1 MKKTILLIFSF
12 VFLCSMAI
20 SQSFSDDFESYA
32 VGDYLGASAAEW
44 TTWGGTTGTSEDVRI
59 TDEQSNSGDNS
70 IKFVSTAAA
79 GGPQDVVLYYGGQK
93 LTSGFL
99 NTKMNMLVETGAYF
113 NYQGEVTIGTTWSMN
128 AFFEANGVGRITGSN
143 NATILQFTYPYGEWF
158 DWEMDINFDANK
170 WQLKVNG
177 VCVGSFA
184 NPDNSIASIDIYP
197 VQGNSFFIDD
207 FEYVYSEISPEILA
221 DVSAELRATYNSGIA
236 GSKIELG
243 GSITNGGTTVINS
256 VELDIMVGTDVIP
269 YTQDGLTLALGETL
283 DFVIDDSFI
292 LPSGFTQLEL
302 FVKNVNDGN
311 YVDEDICN
319 NEAKLLL
326 FGTIPSDHK
335 KVIVEEA
342 TGTWCGWCPR
352 GTVWMDRMSNKYPDH
367 FIGIAVHNGDP
378 MVDADYD
385 NGLGASSFPGAKVDR
400 GNFIDPGDIES
411 PFLTN
416 IKVTSAAIM
425 ENGALWDAT
434 TRELTISLV
443 VTSLE
448 NITTNHKVNVAL
460 TEDGVSGL
468 GGSWAQ
474 ENYYSGSQD
483 LIDDNGMNWRDLPA
497 TVPAADMIYDHVARA
512 ILAPFSGLVESF
524 KEDLAVEGQKV
535 FNFTYTVPPEFNED
549 NMHIVT
555 MLINPNGTI
564 NTGES
569 TTIVK
574 AVDNGFVMAEATS
587 TNSVELG
594 NATSI
599 YPNPMNE
606 YTTVDINLVERT
618 DVRIEILDFSGKSS
632 FLKTYEG
639 RNGFFRT
646 NVNTSD
652 LPTGTY
658 IMKINT
664 NDFYTTKTISVVR

>member
-20 SQSFSDDFESYA
+20 GQSFADDFESYA
-32 VGDYLGASAAEW
+32 VGDYLGASSAAW
-44 TTWGGTTGTSEDVRI
+44 TTWGGTTGTAEDVRI
-59 TDEQSNSGDNS
+59 TDEQANSGNNS
-70 IKFVSTAAA
+70 IKFASTAAN
-79 GGPQDVVLYYGGQK
+79 GGPQDVVLFYGGQK

-113 NYQGEVTIGTTWSMN
+113 NYQGEVAIGTTWSMN
-128 AFFEANGVGRITGSN
+128 AFFEANGVGRITGAN
-143 NATILQFTYPYGEWF
+143 NATILQFNYPYGEWF

-177 VCVGSFA
+177 VCVGSFS
-184 NPDNSIASIDIYP
+184 NPNNSIASIDIYP

-207 FEYVYSEISPEILA
+207 FAYDYYEVSPEILA
-221 DVSAELRATYNSGIA
+221 DASTELRATYDSGIA
-236 GSKIELG
+236 GSEIELR
-243 GSITNGGTTVINS
+243 GSITNGGTTEINS
-256 VELDIMVGTDVIP
+256 FDIDVMVGSEVIP
-269 YTQDGLTLALGETL
+269 FTQDGLTLGNGESY
-283 DFVIDDSFI
+283 DFVIDDAFI

-302 FVKNVNDGN
+302 FVKSINEGN

-319 NEAKLLL
+319 DESKLLL

-352 GTVWMDRMSNKYPDH
+352 GTVWMDRMNNKYPDH

-378 MVDADYD
+378 MADADYD
-385 NGLGASSFPGAKVDR
+385 DGLNASGFPNAVVNRQGFVD
-400 GNFIDPGDIES
+400 PSDIEP

-416 IKVTSAAIM
+416 IKETSAAIL
-425 ENGALWDAT
+425 ENGALWDET
-434 TRELTISLV
+434 TRELTMSLV

-448 NITTNHKVNVAL
+448 DINTNFKVNIAL
-460 TEDGVSGL
+460 TEDGVSGT
-468 GGSWAQ
+468 GSSWGQA
-474 ENYYSGSQD
+474 NYYSGSQD
-483 LIDDNGMNWRDLPA
+483 LIDDNGMNWRDLPT

-512 ILAPFSGLVESF
+512 ILAPFAGMDDSF
-524 KEDLAVEGQKV
+524 KEDLAIDGQKV
-535 FNFTYTVPPEFNED
+535 FNFTYTVPADFNED

-569 TTIVK
+569 TTIAK
-574 AVDNGFVMAEATS
+574 AVDNGFVMAEPTS
-587 TNSVELG
+587 THSVELN
-594 NATSI
+594 NATSV

-639 RNGFFRT
+639 RNGFFRA
-646 NVNTSD
+646 NVNTSN
-652 LPTGTY
+652 LPAGTY
-658 IMKINT
+658 IMKIGT
-664 NDFYTTKTISVVR
+664 NDFFTTKTISVAR